1 MIEKFISGDE
11 CGIRTDVYVISD
23 DKNEG
28 ILVDTTYK
36 FDELYKEITNKYTIK
51 AILITH
57 SHIDHIDGL
66 KLFEGTNIPVY
77 MSKESKEALSNSK
90 ASSYYIIGEDSP
102 FKNNKLNIIV
112 VEDNEI
118 LSLLGYEIKVLITRG
133 HTTGSTTYVIEHD
146 KAIFSGDTLFPGRH
160 GMTTYYGGNHIDML
174 NSVDRI
180 LSYDDDYIMYPGHY
194 ENVLLK
200 NLKFLKDLNIELFT
214 YGKGFRIDTNVYLIS
229 NGEDAII
236 IDTSFEFDKVLKII
250 NERYNLK
257 GIFITHSHMDHID
270 GLKYFIGKDIPI
282 YMSEETE
289 RQIYDRNITSYYM
302 IDQDPP
308 FKKGDLNII
317 HVKDDEVINIIGKDV
332 KVISTPG
339 HQKGATSYLIS
350 HAIFNGD
357 TIFKGRH
364 AWTTYPTGD
373 KTDMKNTLK
382 KLLSYPENYYIYPGH
397 DDLTTVKDSLF
408 LLNE

>member
-77 MSKESKEALSNSK
+77 MSRESKEALSNSK

-200 NLKFLKDLNIELFT
+200 DLKFLKDLNIELFT

-308 FKKGDLNII
+308 FKKGNLNII

-373 KTDMKNTLK
+373 ETDMKNTLK

>member
-66 KLFEGTNIPVY
+66 KLFKDAKIPIY
-77 MSKESKEALSNSK
+77 MSRETKEALSNSK

-200 NLKFLKDLNIELFT
+200 DLKFLKDLNIELFT

-308 FKKGDLNII
+308 FKKGNLNII

-373 KTDMKNTLK
+373 ETDMKNTLK

>member
-11 CGIRTDVYVISD
+11 CGIRTNVYVISN
-23 DKNEG
+23 DKGEG
-28 ILVDTTYK
+28 ILVDTSYK
-36 FDELYKEITNKYTIK
+36 FDSLYNEITSKYDIK

-66 KLFEGTNIPVY
+66 KLFVGTNIPIY
-77 MSKESKEALSNSK
+77 MSKESKEALSNPK

-112 VEDNEI
+112 VEDNE
-118 LSLLGYEIKVLITRG
+118 LLCLLGYDIKVLITRG
-133 HTTGSTTYVIEHD
+133 HTSGSTTYVIE
-146 KAIFSGDTLFPGRH
+146 KGKTIFTGDTLFPGRH
-160 GMTTYYGGNHIDML
+160 GMTTYYSGNHVDML
-174 NSVDRI
+174 ASVNRI
-180 LSYDDDYIMYPGHY
+180 LSYDDDYLIYPGHY
-194 ENVLLK
+194 ENTSVK
-200 NLKFLKDLNIELFT
+200 DLKFLEDLNIELFT
-214 YGKGFRIDTNVYLIS
+214 FGKGFRVDTNVYLIS
-229 NGEDAII
+229 EGDDAFI

-250 NERYNLK
+250 NDRYNLK

-289 RQIYDRNITSYYM
+289 RQIYDRKITSYYM

-317 HVKDDEVINIIGKDV
+317 HVKDKDVIHIIGKRV
-332 KVISTPG
+332 KVVSTPG
-339 HQKGATSYLIS
+339 HQKGATSYVIS
-350 HAIFNGD
+350 HGIFSGD

-373 KTDMKNTLK
+373 ENDMKETLK
-382 KLLSYPENYYIYPGH
+382 KILSYPENYYIYPGH

-408 LLNE
+408 LLKE

>member
-11 CGIRTDVYVISD
+11 CGIRTDVYVISN

-66 KLFEGTNIPVY
+66 KFFEGTNIPVY

-373 KTDMKNTLK
+373 ETDMKNTLK